1 MEKRSSELEAK
12 LGKTES
18 KLAEVASL
26 NIALAEELADLKAA
40 LEASEN
46 KWYNEGFDDAKNL
59 AEPVIQE
66 AQKLAFGE
74 GWLAALWVLGVP
86 EDSSLRDPNQIPFLG
101 PHFTAQ
107 NPLGATDEEETQS
120 MRELVE
126 AIDSHVELVDLEA
139 TSNPHVGDQSDEDV

>member
-1 MEKRSSELEAK
+1 M
-12 LGKTES
+12 
-18 KLAEVASL
+18 
-26 NIALAEELADLKAA
+26 ADLKAA

-59 AEPVIQE
+59 AELVIQE

-74 GWLAALWVLGVP
+74 GWLAALRVLGVS

-101 PHFTAQ
+101 PPFIAQ
-107 NPLGATDEEETQS
+107 NPLRAADEEETQS

-126 AIDSHVELVDLEA
+126 AIDSHMELVNLEA
-139 TSNPHVGDQSDEDV
+139 INNPHVGDQSDEDV